1 LEGGLDRAGAKRE
14 GRDCAPKLV
23 PLIDKEQLARKLE
36 LRLGEVVS
44 HSQQRGFPLPVGY
57 FRGRMLWDEAS
68 VDRWLVGKQR
78 DGASAG

>member
-1 LEGGLDRAGAKRE
+1 MEAGDRDGAERE
-14 GRDCAPKLV
+14 GQDTAPKLV

-44 HSQQRGFPLPVGY
+44 HSQQRGFPFPVGY

-68 VDRWLVGKQR
+68 VDHWLAGKQR
-78 DGASAG
+78 DSASTD